1 MSAALVVVD
10 LSYGFTDPASALHCP
25 ADDALAAT
33 ARLLEGARTAGAPV
47 VFTTV
52 AYDAAGLV
60 AARRFLEKGPSL
72 RVLAAG
78 SRWVAIDV
86 RVAPQP
92 GEPVLTKLFAS
103 AFFGTSLA
111 PLLVAAGCD
120 EVVLAGASTS
130 GCVRATAVDAVQHG
144 FRVSVVR
151 DAVADR
157 SPSSHEVALSDIQ
170 GRYGEVVG
178 VEQAIAGWVRQEAD
192 PTSTKQ
198 LDVSEERP

>member
-1 MSAALVVVD
+1 
-10 LSYGFTDPASALHCP
+10 
-25 ADDALAAT
+25 
-33 ARLLEGARTAGAPV
+33 
-47 VFTTV
+47 
-52 AYDAAGLV
+52 
-60 AARRFLEKGPSL
+60 
-72 RVLAAG
+72 VLAAG

-192 PTSTKQ
+192 STSTKQ